1 MQRKPILIAV
11 IVTGM
16 LITAA
21 PAAQANET
29 ELASDVLDT
38 LTVESQTDDYNAAD
52 DRPDDWAQA
61 NDNPGDYSTTRDTI
75 LARDMTDVTYND
87 KHQVATGTLHDPYTG
102 TTINFKRGQTT
113 SNAVQIDH
121 VVAFGEAW
129 ESGLGDDDEQTVERY
144 YNDPYVLLAVDGP
157 SNNGKQ
163 DSDAA
168 EWLPSK
174 VDADGKD
181 TYDCYYV
188 ARQIAVKDKYDLSVD
203 KAEKNAMSDV
213 LATCPAQTIPGEQ
226 DGAYWESVDAG
237 DSETLPGDVNGDGKY
252 TIDDIPDIQL
262 VNLDEQ
268 PIDGFDYRKHV
279 YDLNEETLHAQFR
292 NCPNGWDVTAAA
304 ISNNT
309 GQEIHGDY
317 VLSPDGQVVTAYY
330 FTNNQG
336 SPSPDADMNGDGE
349 YTIDD
354 FTGVGFTVDGN
365 PLDGFSPDTH
375 EYTLPDGGEHD
386 IKASGYPSWLH
397 VEAKNPSS
405 TADKGFRSVTHMFTS
420 PDLRTTV
427 SYRFTWN
434 VPVEQMP
441 GDVDGDGEYTTGDL
455 TGLTAVVDGE
465 PYKEFTPD
473 TDSYKLPDGDHTVTI
488 AGTPDGWTMTP
499 GTRSSQT
506 PMPDGPIV
514 TTTTYAFTY
523 TAPNGVTVASYTF
536 TWGTVEHTDDGDDD
550 TSDTPP
556 VVDDTDTDNP
566 DTNAGTDTVPD
577 ATDTDDPDSGN
588 TTETPADQLASTGA
602 PITGIGAFTLAM
614 LCCGAAL
621 GVLLRH
627 RTRN

>member
-16 LITAA
+16 LITSA
-21 PAAQANET
+21 PSAQANET

-38 LTVESQTDDYNAAD
+38 LTVEPQTDDYNAAD

-129 ESGLGDDDEQTVERY
+129 ESGLGDDDEQTIERY

-188 ARQIAVKDKYDLSVD
+188 ARQIGVKDKYDLSVD
-203 KAEKNAMSDV
+203 KDEKNAMGDV
-213 LATCPAQTIPGEQ
+213 LATCPAQTIPDEQ

-237 DSETLPGDVNGDGKY
+237 DTEALPGDVN
-252 TIDDIPDIQL
+252 
-262 VNLDEQ
+262 
-268 PIDGFDYRKHV
+268 
-279 YDLNEETLHAQFR
+279 
-292 NCPNGWDVTAAA
+292 
-304 ISNNT
+304 
-309 GQEIHGDY
+309 
-317 VLSPDGQVVTAYY
+317 
-330 FTNNQG
+330 
-336 SPSPDADMNGDGE
+336 
-349 YTIDD
+349 
-354 FTGVGFTVDGN
+354 
-365 PLDGFSPDTH
+365 
-375 EYTLPDGGEHD
+375 
-386 IKASGYPSWLH
+386 
-397 VEAKNPSS
+397 
-405 TADKGFRSVTHMFTS
+405 
-420 PDLRTTV
+420 
-427 SYRFTWN
+427 
-434 VPVEQMP
+434 
-441 GDVDGDGEYTTGDL
+441 GDGEYTTGDL
-455 TGLTAVVDGE
+455 TGLTVTVDGE

-473 TDSYKLPDGDHTVTI
+473 TDSYKLPDGDHTVTV

-499 GTRSSQT
+499 AAQSAQA
-506 PMPDGPIV
+506 PMPDGSIV

-588 TTETPADQLASTGA
+588 TTETPTDQLASTGA

-621 GVLLRH
+621 GVLLRR

>member
-16 LITAA
+16 LITSA

-38 LTVESQTDDYNAAD
+38 LTVEPQTDDYNAAD

-129 ESGLGDDDEQTVERY
+129 ESGLGDDDEQTIERY

-203 KAEKNAMSDV
+203 KDEKNAMSDV
-213 LATCPAQTIPGEQ
+213 LATCPAQTIPDEQ
-226 DGAYWESVDAG
+226 DGAYWENADTG
-237 DSETLPGDVNGDGKY
+237 DSETLPGDVNGDG
-252 TIDDIPDIQL
+252 
-262 VNLDEQ
+262 
-268 PIDGFDYRKHV
+268 
-279 YDLNEETLHAQFR
+279 
-292 NCPNGWDVTAAA
+292 
-304 ISNNT
+304 
-309 GQEIHGDY
+309 
-317 VLSPDGQVVTAYY
+317 
-330 FTNNQG
+330 
-336 SPSPDADMNGDGE
+336 
-349 YTIDD
+349 
-354 FTGVGFTVDGN
+354 
-365 PLDGFSPDTH
+365 
-375 EYTLPDGGEHD
+375 
-386 IKASGYPSWLH
+386 
-397 VEAKNPSS
+397 
-405 TADKGFRSVTHMFTS
+405 
-420 PDLRTTV
+420 
-427 SYRFTWN
+427 
-434 VPVEQMP
+434 
-441 GDVDGDGEYTTGDL
+441 EYTTGDL
-455 TGLTAVVDGE
+455 TGLTVTADGE
-465 PYKEFTPD
+465 PYAGFTPD
-473 TDSYKLPDGDHTVTI
+473 TDSYRLPDGDHTVTI

-499 GTRSSQT
+499 GMRSSQT

-514 TTTTYAFTY
+514 TTTTMAFTY

-556 VVDDTDTDNP
+556 VVDDTDTDSP

-577 ATDTDDPDSGN
+577 ATDADDPDGGN
-588 TTETPADQLASTGA
+588 TTETPTDRLASTGA
-602 PITGIGAFTLAM
+602 PIAGIGAFTLAM

-621 GVLLRH
+621 GVLLRR

>member
-16 LITAA
+16 LITSA

-38 LTVESQTDDYNAAD
+38 LTVEPQTDDYNAAD

-129 ESGLGDDDEQTVERY
+129 ESGLGDDDEQTIERY

-168 EWLPSK
+168 EWLPFK

-203 KAEKNAMSDV
+203 KDEKNAMSDV
-213 LATCPAQTIPGEQ
+213 LATCPAQTIPDEQ
-226 DGAYWESVDAG
+226 DGAYWENADTG
-237 DSETLPGDVNGDGKY
+237 DSETLPGDVNGDG
-252 TIDDIPDIQL
+252 
-262 VNLDEQ
+262 
-268 PIDGFDYRKHV
+268 
-279 YDLNEETLHAQFR
+279 
-292 NCPNGWDVTAAA
+292 
-304 ISNNT
+304 
-309 GQEIHGDY
+309 
-317 VLSPDGQVVTAYY
+317 
-330 FTNNQG
+330 
-336 SPSPDADMNGDGE
+336 
-349 YTIDD
+349 
-354 FTGVGFTVDGN
+354 
-365 PLDGFSPDTH
+365 
-375 EYTLPDGGEHD
+375 
-386 IKASGYPSWLH
+386 
-397 VEAKNPSS
+397 
-405 TADKGFRSVTHMFTS
+405 
-420 PDLRTTV
+420 
-427 SYRFTWN
+427 
-434 VPVEQMP
+434 
-441 GDVDGDGEYTTGDL
+441 EYTTGDL
-455 TGLTAVVDGE
+455 TGLTVTADGE
-465 PYKEFTPD
+465 PYAGFTPD
-473 TDSYKLPDGDHTVTI
+473 TDSYRLPDGDHTVTI

-499 GTRSSQT
+499 GMRSSQT

-514 TTTTYAFTY
+514 TTTTMAFTY

-556 VVDDTDTDNP
+556 VVDDTDTDSP

-577 ATDTDDPDSGN
+577 ATDADDPDGGN
-588 TTETPADQLASTGA
+588 TTETPTDRLASTGA
-602 PITGIGAFTLAM
+602 PIAGIGAFTLAM

>member
-16 LITAA
+16 LITSA

-38 LTVESQTDDYNAAD
+38 LTVEPQTDDYNAAD

-129 ESGLGDDDEQTVERY
+129 ESGLGDDDEQTIERY

-181 TYDCYYV
+181 TYDRYYV

-203 KAEKNAMSDV
+203 KDEKNAMSDV
-213 LATCPAQTIPGEQ
+213 LATCPAQTIPDEQ
-226 DGAYWESVDAG
+226 DGAYWENDTPSTGLA
-237 DSETLPGDVNGDGKY
+237 GDVNGDGKY
-252 TIDDIPDIQL
+252 TPS
-262 VNLDEQ
+262 
-268 PIDGFDYRKHV
+268 
-279 YDLNEETLHAQFR
+279 DLNGIQIVS
-292 NCPNGWDVTAAA
+292 D
-304 ISNNT
+304 
-309 GQEIHGDY
+309 
-317 VLSPDGQVVTAYY
+317 DG
-330 FTNNQG
+330 
-336 SPSPDADMNGDGE
+336 
-349 YTIDD
+349 
-354 FTGVGFTVDGN
+354 
-365 PLDGFSPDTH
+365 PLDLDTEWTTH
-375 EYTLPDGGEHD
+375 RLDSLPANIRIEGLPDGWTSVPEDRSDPDRGYEILLLPVND
-386 IKASGYPSWLH
+386 PTGDVVARYALLNAKAFD
-397 VEAKNPSS
+397 
-405 TADKGFRSVTHMFTS
+405 TADVNGNGRIDF
-420 PDLRTTV
+420 D
-427 SYRFTWN
+427 
-434 VPVEQMP
+434 
-441 GDVDGDGEYTTGDL
+441 DL
-455 TGLTAVVDGE
+455 TGIRFIVDGE
-465 PYKEFTPD
+465 PYQQFDPD
-473 TDSYKLPDGDHTVTI
+473 TLH
-488 AGTPDGWTMTP
+488 
-499 GTRSSQT
+499 
-506 PMPDGPIV
+506 
-514 TTTTYAFTY
+514 YAL
-523 TAPNGVTVASYTF
+523 PNGMEHTIRVENVPDVWEAIETPKSDGQGGESVSWAFIAPSRAEWVTYTF
-536 TWGTVEHTDDGDDD
+536 TWNTNTDTGDDTDMNVDDD
-550 TSDTPP
+550 TH
-556 VVDDTDTDNP
+556 
-566 DTNAGTDTVPD
+566 TNAPSTPSDGGDT
-577 ATDTDDPDSGN
+577 TK
-588 TTETPADQLASTGA
+588 TPTDQLASTGA
-602 PITGIGAFTLAM
+602 TITGIGAFTLAI

>member
-16 LITAA
+16 LITSA

-38 LTVESQTDDYNAAD
+38 LTVEPQTDDYNAAD

-129 ESGLGDDDEQTVERY
+129 ESGLGDDDEQTIERY

-203 KAEKNAMSDV
+203 MTEKDAMEDV
-213 LATCPAQTIPGEQ
+213 LATCPAQTIPSES
-226 DGAYWESVDAG
+226 DGAYWENVDAG
-237 DSETLPGDVNGDGKY
+237 TLPGDVN
-252 TIDDIPDIQL
+252 
-262 VNLDEQ
+262 
-268 PIDGFDYRKHV
+268 
-279 YDLNEETLHAQFR
+279 
-292 NCPNGWDVTAAA
+292 
-304 ISNNT
+304 
-309 GQEIHGDY
+309 
-317 VLSPDGQVVTAYY
+317 
-330 FTNNQG
+330 
-336 SPSPDADMNGDGE
+336 
-349 YTIDD
+349 
-354 FTGVGFTVDGN
+354 
-365 PLDGFSPDTH
+365 
-375 EYTLPDGGEHD
+375 
-386 IKASGYPSWLH
+386 
-397 VEAKNPSS
+397 
-405 TADKGFRSVTHMFTS
+405 
-420 PDLRTTV
+420 
-427 SYRFTWN
+427 
-434 VPVEQMP
+434 
-441 GDVDGDGEYTTGDL
+441 GDGEYTTGDL
-455 TGLTAVVDGE
+455 TGLTVTVDGE

-473 TDSYKLPDGDHTVTI
+473 TDSYRLPDGDHTVAI

-499 GTRSSQT
+499 TVQSAQAPT
-506 PMPDGPIV
+506 PDGPIV

-523 TAPNGVTVASYTF
+523 TAPNGVTVATYTF
-536 TWGTVEHTDDGDDD
+536 TWGTVEHTDDGD
-550 TSDTPP
+550 TSDTPETP
-556 VVDDTDTDNP
+556 IIPDDDVDDDTDTNI
-566 DTNAGTDTVPD
+566 TDTD
-577 ATDTDDPDSGN
+577 ATDPGDKN
-588 TTETPADQLASTGA
+588 TNDETNTNQSDQLPATG
-602 PITGIGAFTLAM
+602 TNTLGIGAFTLAM

-621 GVLLRH
+621 GVLLRR

>member
-16 LITAA
+16 LLTSA

-38 LTVESQTDDYNAAD
+38 LTVEPQTDDYNAAD
-52 DRPDDWAQA
+52 DRLDDWAQA

-129 ESGLGDDDEQTVERY
+129 ESGLGDDDEQTIERY

-188 ARQIAVKDKYDLSVD
+188 ARQIGIKDKYDLSVD

-213 LATCPAQTIPGEQ
+213 LATCPAQTIPSES
-226 DGAYWESVDAG
+226 DGAYWENADTG
-237 DSETLPGDVNGDGKY
+237 DTETLPGDVN
-252 TIDDIPDIQL
+252 
-262 VNLDEQ
+262 
-268 PIDGFDYRKHV
+268 
-279 YDLNEETLHAQFR
+279 
-292 NCPNGWDVTAAA
+292 
-304 ISNNT
+304 
-309 GQEIHGDY
+309 
-317 VLSPDGQVVTAYY
+317 
-330 FTNNQG
+330 
-336 SPSPDADMNGDGE
+336 
-349 YTIDD
+349 
-354 FTGVGFTVDGN
+354 
-365 PLDGFSPDTH
+365 
-375 EYTLPDGGEHD
+375 
-386 IKASGYPSWLH
+386 
-397 VEAKNPSS
+397 
-405 TADKGFRSVTHMFTS
+405 
-420 PDLRTTV
+420 
-427 SYRFTWN
+427 
-434 VPVEQMP
+434 
-441 GDVDGDGEYTTGDL
+441 GDGEYTTGDL
-455 TGLTAVVDGE
+455 TGLTVTVDGE

-499 GTRSSQT
+499 AAQSAQA
-506 PMPDGPIV
+506 PMPDGSIV

-523 TAPNGVTVASYTF
+523 TAPNGVAVASYTF

-556 VVDDTDTDNP
+556 VVDDTNTDNP

-588 TTETPADQLASTGA
+588 TTETPTDQLASTGA
-602 PITGIGAFTLAM
+602 TITGIGAFTLAM

-621 GVLLRH
+621 GVLLRR

>member
-16 LITAA
+16 LLTSA

-38 LTVESQTDDYNAAD
+38 LTVEPQTDDYNAAD
-52 DRPDDWAQA
+52 DRLDDWAQA

-129 ESGLGDDDEQTVERY
+129 ESGLGDDDEQTIERY

-188 ARQIAVKDKYDLSVD
+188 ARQIGIKDKYDLSVD

-213 LATCPAQTIPGEQ
+213 LATCPAQTIPSES
-226 DGAYWESVDAG
+226 DGAYWENADTG
-237 DSETLPGDVNGDGKY
+237 DTETLPGDVNGDG
-252 TIDDIPDIQL
+252 
-262 VNLDEQ
+262 
-268 PIDGFDYRKHV
+268 
-279 YDLNEETLHAQFR
+279 
-292 NCPNGWDVTAAA
+292 
-304 ISNNT
+304 
-309 GQEIHGDY
+309 
-317 VLSPDGQVVTAYY
+317 
-330 FTNNQG
+330 
-336 SPSPDADMNGDGE
+336 
-349 YTIDD
+349 
-354 FTGVGFTVDGN
+354 
-365 PLDGFSPDTH
+365 
-375 EYTLPDGGEHD
+375 
-386 IKASGYPSWLH
+386 
-397 VEAKNPSS
+397 
-405 TADKGFRSVTHMFTS
+405 
-420 PDLRTTV
+420 
-427 SYRFTWN
+427 
-434 VPVEQMP
+434 
-441 GDVDGDGEYTTGDL
+441 EYTTGDL
-455 TGLTAVVDGE
+455 PGLTVTVDGE

-499 GTRSSQT
+499 AAQSAQA
-506 PMPDGPIV
+506 PMPDGSIV

-523 TAPNGVTVASYTF
+523 TAPNGVAVASYTF

-556 VVDDTDTDNP
+556 VVDDTNTDNL

-588 TTETPADQLASTGA
+588 TTEAPTDQLASTGA
-602 PITGIGAFTLAM
+602 TITGIGAFTLAM

-621 GVLLRH
+621 GVLLRR

>member
-16 LITAA
+16 LITSA

-38 LTVESQTDDYNAAD
+38 LTVEPQTDDYNAAD

-129 ESGLGDDDEQTVERY
+129 ESGLGDDDEQTIERY

-157 SNNGKQ
+157 SNGGKQ

-188 ARQIAVKDKYDLSVD
+188 SRQIGIKDKYDLSVD

-213 LATCPAQTIPGEQ
+213 LATCPAQTIPSES
-226 DGAYWESVDAG
+226 DGAYWESG
-237 DSETLPGDVNGDGKY
+237 DTETLPGDVN
-252 TIDDIPDIQL
+252 
-262 VNLDEQ
+262 
-268 PIDGFDYRKHV
+268 
-279 YDLNEETLHAQFR
+279 
-292 NCPNGWDVTAAA
+292 
-304 ISNNT
+304 
-309 GQEIHGDY
+309 
-317 VLSPDGQVVTAYY
+317 
-330 FTNNQG
+330 
-336 SPSPDADMNGDGE
+336 
-349 YTIDD
+349 
-354 FTGVGFTVDGN
+354 
-365 PLDGFSPDTH
+365 
-375 EYTLPDGGEHD
+375 
-386 IKASGYPSWLH
+386 
-397 VEAKNPSS
+397 
-405 TADKGFRSVTHMFTS
+405 
-420 PDLRTTV
+420 
-427 SYRFTWN
+427 
-434 VPVEQMP
+434 
-441 GDVDGDGEYTTGDL
+441 GDGEYTTGDL

-473 TDSYKLPDGDHTVTI
+473 NTSYKLPDGDHTVTI

-499 GTRSSQT
+499 AAQSAQA
-506 PMPDGPIV
+506 PMPDGSIV

-523 TAPNGVTVASYTF
+523 TAPNGVTVASYAF
-536 TWGTVEHTDDGDDD
+536 AWGTVEHTDDGDDD

-588 TTETPADQLASTGA
+588 TTETPTDQLASTGA
-602 PITGIGAFTLAM
+602 TITGIGAFTLAM

-621 GVLLRH
+621 GVLLRR

>member
-16 LITAA
+16 LITSA

-38 LTVESQTDDYNAAD
+38 LTVEPQTDDYNAAD

-129 ESGLGDDDEQTVERY
+129 ESGLGDDDEQTIERY

-203 KAEKNAMSDV
+203 KDEKNAMSDV
-213 LATCPAQTIPGEQ
+213 LATCSAQTIPDEQ
-226 DGAYWESVDAG
+226 DGAYWENADTG
-237 DSETLPGDVNGDGKY
+237 DSETLPGDVNGDG
-252 TIDDIPDIQL
+252 
-262 VNLDEQ
+262 
-268 PIDGFDYRKHV
+268 
-279 YDLNEETLHAQFR
+279 
-292 NCPNGWDVTAAA
+292 
-304 ISNNT
+304 
-309 GQEIHGDY
+309 
-317 VLSPDGQVVTAYY
+317 
-330 FTNNQG
+330 
-336 SPSPDADMNGDGE
+336 
-349 YTIDD
+349 
-354 FTGVGFTVDGN
+354 
-365 PLDGFSPDTH
+365 
-375 EYTLPDGGEHD
+375 
-386 IKASGYPSWLH
+386 
-397 VEAKNPSS
+397 
-405 TADKGFRSVTHMFTS
+405 
-420 PDLRTTV
+420 
-427 SYRFTWN
+427 
-434 VPVEQMP
+434 
-441 GDVDGDGEYTTGDL
+441 EYTTGDL
-455 TGLTAVVDGE
+455 TGLTVTADGE
-465 PYKEFTPD
+465 PYAGFTPD
-473 TDSYKLPDGDHTVTI
+473 TDSYRLPDGDHTVTI

-499 GTRSSQT
+499 GMRSSQT

-514 TTTTYAFTY
+514 TTTTMAFTY

-556 VVDDTDTDNP
+556 VIDDTDTDSP

-577 ATDTDDPDSGN
+577 ATDADDPDGGN
-588 TTETPADQLASTGA
+588 TTETPTDRLASTGA
-602 PITGIGAFTLAM
+602 PIAGIGAFTLAM

-621 GVLLRH
+621 GVLLRR

>member
-16 LITAA
+16 LITSA

-38 LTVESQTDDYNAAD
+38 LTVEPQTDDYNAAD

-129 ESGLGDDDEQTVERY
+129 ESGLGDDDEQTIERY

-203 KAEKNAMSDV
+203 KDEKNAMSDV
-213 LATCPAQTIPGEQ
+213 LATCPAQTIPDEQ
-226 DGAYWESVDAG
+226 DGAYWENADTG
-237 DSETLPGDVNGDGKY
+237 DSETLPGDVNGDG
-252 TIDDIPDIQL
+252 
-262 VNLDEQ
+262 
-268 PIDGFDYRKHV
+268 
-279 YDLNEETLHAQFR
+279 
-292 NCPNGWDVTAAA
+292 
-304 ISNNT
+304 
-309 GQEIHGDY
+309 
-317 VLSPDGQVVTAYY
+317 
-330 FTNNQG
+330 
-336 SPSPDADMNGDGE
+336 
-349 YTIDD
+349 
-354 FTGVGFTVDGN
+354 
-365 PLDGFSPDTH
+365 
-375 EYTLPDGGEHD
+375 
-386 IKASGYPSWLH
+386 
-397 VEAKNPSS
+397 
-405 TADKGFRSVTHMFTS
+405 
-420 PDLRTTV
+420 
-427 SYRFTWN
+427 
-434 VPVEQMP
+434 
-441 GDVDGDGEYTTGDL
+441 EYTTGDL
-455 TGLTAVVDGE
+455 TGLTVTADGE
-465 PYKEFTPD
+465 PYAGFTPD
-473 TDSYKLPDGDHTVTI
+473 TDSYRLPDGDHTVTI

-499 GTRSSQT
+499 GMRSSQT

-514 TTTTYAFTY
+514 TTTTMAFTY

-556 VVDDTDTDNP
+556 VVDDTDTDSP

-577 ATDTDDPDSGN
+577 ATDADDPDGGN
-588 TTETPADQLASTGA
+588 TTETPTDRLASTGA
-602 PITGIGAFTLAM
+602 PIAGIGAFTLAM

>member
-16 LITAA
+16 LLTSA

-38 LTVESQTDDYNAAD
+38 LTVEPQTDDYNAAD
-52 DRPDDWAQA
+52 DRLDDWAQA

-129 ESGLGDDDEQTVERY
+129 ESGLGDDDEQTIERY

-188 ARQIAVKDKYDLSVD
+188 ARQIGIKDKYDLSVD

-213 LATCPAQTIPGEQ
+213 LATCPAQTIPSES
-226 DGAYWESVDAG
+226 DGAYWENADTG
-237 DSETLPGDVNGDGKY
+237 DTETLPGDVNGDG
-252 TIDDIPDIQL
+252 
-262 VNLDEQ
+262 
-268 PIDGFDYRKHV
+268 
-279 YDLNEETLHAQFR
+279 
-292 NCPNGWDVTAAA
+292 
-304 ISNNT
+304 
-309 GQEIHGDY
+309 
-317 VLSPDGQVVTAYY
+317 
-330 FTNNQG
+330 
-336 SPSPDADMNGDGE
+336 
-349 YTIDD
+349 
-354 FTGVGFTVDGN
+354 
-365 PLDGFSPDTH
+365 
-375 EYTLPDGGEHD
+375 
-386 IKASGYPSWLH
+386 
-397 VEAKNPSS
+397 
-405 TADKGFRSVTHMFTS
+405 
-420 PDLRTTV
+420 
-427 SYRFTWN
+427 
-434 VPVEQMP
+434 
-441 GDVDGDGEYTTGDL
+441 EYTTGDL
-455 TGLTAVVDGE
+455 PGLTVTVDGE

-499 GTRSSQT
+499 AAQSAQA
-506 PMPDGPIV
+506 PMPDGSIV

-523 TAPNGVTVASYTF
+523 TAPNGVAVASYTF

-556 VVDDTDTDNP
+556 VVDDTNTDNL

-577 ATDTDDPDSGN
+577 ATDTDAPDGGN
-588 TTETPADQLASTGA
+588 TAETPTDQLASTGA
-602 PITGIGAFTLAM
+602 TITGIGAFTLAM

-621 GVLLRH
+621 GVLLRR